1 MPRLRRLVGTR
12 VTSMSS
18 KKIFPDV
25 GTSSP
30 AIMRIKVVFPH
41 PEGPRSTVTDDFGT
55 VNVMSSTAFNG
66 PKLFVT
72 FFKLMSYTAYTF
84 TNLFL

>member
-1 MPRLRRLVGTR
+1 MVGTR
-12 VTSMSS
+12 VTSISS
-18 KKIFPDV
+18 KKIFPEV

-41 PEGPRSTVTDDFGT
+41 PDGPRSTVTEDFGI
-55 VNVMSSTAFNG
+55 VKVMSSTAFNE

-72 FFKLMSYTAYTF
+72 FFKLMSYTGDTC